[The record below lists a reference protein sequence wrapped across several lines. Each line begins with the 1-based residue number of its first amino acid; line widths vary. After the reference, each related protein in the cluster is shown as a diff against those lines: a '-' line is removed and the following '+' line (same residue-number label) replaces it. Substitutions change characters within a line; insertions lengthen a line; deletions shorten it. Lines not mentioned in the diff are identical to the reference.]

1 MKTCLY
7 WKLVFFEMCLFI
19 GHTCT
24 ITASQLLLAH
34 LISLRREIGERFDLC
49 VHSYAL
55 RLS

>member
-7 WKLVFFEMCLFI
+7 WKLVLFEMCLFI

-34 LISLRREIGERFDLC
+34 LISLRREIGDLR

>member
-34 LISLRREIGERFDLC
+34 LISFRREIGERFDLL
-49 VHSYAL
+49 VHFYAL